1 MGKGCTFLRGWRE
14 RPEPIRSGALQPG
27 WQPKSRPAHIRRPMK
42 RAVLPLITLGLFA
55 LVVADRL
62 SHALGSARHQPAVQG
77 PSDTRSETVQLEAS
91 SAAGKPADQP
101 GNRPPGDRLAR
112 LAARQQLS
120 REGSLTYLDSLIIST
135 DSVVRRWPDRQGV
148 PLRVSAVEGGLA
160 GYQPRMFGFV
170 REALGLWEGT
180 GMGVHFVIVP
190 DTSGADIVVHW
201 IDHFDFDRAGQTD
214 LTWDQA
220 GRVRKASISLAI
232 RTNTGFA
239 LPDAALLAVAVHE
252 AGHALGLPHSA
263 DSNDVMFPA
272 TRIGTLSD
280 RDRRT
285 AQVLYRLPPGPV
297 RDPGGPP

>member
-1 MGKGCTFLRGWRE
+1 
-14 RPEPIRSGALQPG
+14 
-27 WQPKSRPAHIRRPMK
+27 MK

-62 SHALGSARHQPAVQG
+62 SHALGSARHEPAVQG
-77 PSDTRSETVQLEAS
+77 PSDTRSATVALEGTS
-91 SAAGKPADQP
+91 KGSAAGRPADQP
-101 GNRPPGDRLAR
+101 GNRPPVDRLAR

-148 PLRVSAVEGGLA
+148 ALRVSAVEGSLA

-180 GMGVHFVIVP
+180 GMGVHFAIVP

-285 AQVLYRLPPGPV
+285 AQLLYRLPPGPV
-297 RDPGGPP
+297 RDTGGTP

>member
-1 MGKGCTFLRGWRE
+1 LDSARKESAVQTPRGTSLDSGQNSNRSTAGTSAGL
-14 RPEPIRSGALQPG
+14 PES
-27 WQPKSRPAHIRRPMK
+27 RRP
-42 RAVLPLITLGLFA
+42 P
-55 LVVADRL
+55 
-62 SHALGSARHQPAVQG
+62 
-77 PSDTRSETVQLEAS
+77 
-91 SAAGKPADQP
+91 
-101 GNRPPGDRLAR
+101 DRLAR

-148 PLRVSAVEGGLA
+148 PLRVSAVESGPA
-160 GYQPRMFGFV
+160 GYQPRMVGFV

-180 GMGVHFVIVP
+180 GMGVHFAFVP
-190 DTSGADIVVHW
+190 DTSAADIVVRW

-220 GRVRKASISLAI
+220 GRVRKAAISLAI
-232 RTNTGFA
+232 RTNTGFS

-272 TRIGTLSD
+272 TRIGTLSE

-297 RDPGGPP
+297 RDPGDTQ

>member
-1 MGKGCTFLRGWRE
+1 MHPFPTPPPAAISE
-14 RPEPIRSGALQPG
+14 RAASALCLQPVG
-27 WQPKSRPAHIRRPMK
+27 PNPDVDHQWNLELNDIFHV
-42 RAVLPLITLGLFA
+42 RANQLGHGIDLLWRSLEDQF
-55 LVVADRL
+55 VVHL
-62 SHALGSARHQPAVQG
+62 QQH
-77 PSDTRSETVQLEAS
+77 
-91 SAAGKPADQP
+91 AAGKPADQP
-101 GNRPPGDRLAR
+101 GNRPPVDRLAR

-190 DTSGADIVVHW
+190 DTTGADIVVRW

-297 RDPGGPP
+297 RDAGGAP